1 MRRWLLIG
9 LGGAAVLFV
18 LIQAVPYGRSHTNPP
33 VTKEP
38 TWDSPATRALAKQAC
53 FDCHSNLTSWRWY
66 TNVAP
71 VSWLTQRDVAGGR
84 ASLNFSE
91 WDKPQD
97 GAGDAV
103 EAARSGSMP
112 PWFYPLMHPNA
123 NLNASERLQ
132 LAKGLAATFRLSP
145 PIGGGG

>member
-1 MRRWLLIG
+1 VRRWLIIG

-38 TWDSPATRALAKQAC
+38 AWNSPATRALAKQAC
-53 FDCHSNLTSWRWY
+53 FDCHSNETNWKWY
-66 TNVAP
+66 TWVAP
-71 VSWLTQRDVAGGR
+71 VSWLTQRDVDGGR

-112 PWFYPLMHPNA
+112 PWFYPLMHPKA

-132 LAKGLAATFRLSP
+132 LANGLAATFRLSP
-145 PIGGGG
+145 PIGGG